1 MKSNDTKIKEIM
13 NDMTPKGLER
23 VATLEEYF
31 LKFDEAALGKL
42 LKINNNSKTQT
53 QDFLD
58 LYDFLMNT
66 MYTRSRLESIEKDII
81 TDRIKTHTNIIK
93 LLDIIKKDSDRYILG
108 KIYEELL
115 DYYIPLFSQV
125 IKSKDIDI
133 AEHNRIKPK
142 AANYKLDR
150 PIARKAYERDL
161 KKWNKTDE
169 EIKRFLLHRENFKT
183 ILLIL
188 AALGLTYEEIK
199 VAYVGEVKRKLRHG
213 IQRNRA
219 IPKLHDIFVYQ

>member
-1 MKSNDTKIKEIM
+1 MYHSK
-13 NDMTPKGLER
+13 LE
-23 VATLEEYF
+23 
-31 LKFDEAALGKL
+31 
-42 LKINNNSKTQT
+42 N
-53 QDFLD
+53 
-58 LYDFLMNT
+58 
-66 MYTRSRLESIEKDII
+66 IEKDII
-81 TDRIKTHTNIIK
+81 TDRKKTHTNIIK

-115 DYYIPLFSQV
+115 NSYIPFFSEV

-133 AEHNRIKPK
+133 AEHNRTKPK
-142 AANYKLDR
+142 AANYELYG
-150 PIARKAYERDL
+150 PIAHSWEHERDL

-219 IPKLHDIFVYQ
+219 IPKLHDIFGELKQESDGKLSKMFPTLDGSIVEHSQDIFNKLYDETNITDSKSKQTKSANKT